1 MQGELVRQAQRGDR
15 DAFAT
20 LAGAAIT
27 RLDATARL
35 ILRDPDLA
43 KDAVQNTLVRAWRDL
58 PTLRDPERF
67 DAWIHRLIVR
77 ACMDEARGLRRSRA
91 IASRMEVQVVGIAD
105 TSSATPDP
113 SSALADLDQLERAFR
128 RLKPEDRA
136 LIVLRH
142 YLDLQLP
149 EIAATL
155 RLPLGT
161 VKSRLHRSMD
171 ALRASL
177 EADARLDPDAA
188 EGQPA

>member
-58 PTLRDPERF
+58 PTLRDPDRF

-77 ACMDEARGLRRSRA
+77 ACMDEARGLRRQSA
-91 IASRMEVQVVGIAD
+91 IASRVEVRVVGIGDPSSTAD
-105 TSSATPDP
+105 A
-113 SSALADLDQLERAFR
+113 SSALADSDQLERAFR
-128 RLKPEDRA
+128 RLRPEDRA